1 MLDDNDNLDFGHLP
15 PAVDQ
20 LLQQGVA
27 AHFSDRA
34 LAERHYLAALSLA
47 PDALPAHRCLVKH
60 YNRCRQFDKALAA
73 ARGEEAMDGE
83 QIVQHVRDDPRLVDE
98 QSELGRPGDHSVIDR
113 RGRGSGRCQLDPHR
127 QRGRRCGVPQVILA
141 RQLEVPLVSQ
151 VKEVGG
157 QSLAAA
163 IAVLDRQRG
172 AEDVPDVGEREPP
185 ALAGVLAQGSEQAH
199 WCTLRP
205 AADPAKRE

>member
-34 LAERHYLAALSLA
+34 LAERHFLAALSLA

-73 ARGEEAMDGE
+73 ARSWVGAAARDAGLPDNWLLWREAPGSALAALKGLAFIHLRNGQPGKAEDA
-83 QIVQHVRDDPRLVDE
+83 IRRVVALDRDD
-98 QSELGRPGDHSVIDR
+98 
-113 RGRGSGRCQLDPHR
+113 
-127 QRGRRCGVPQVILA
+127 A
-141 RQLEVPLVSQ
+141 
-151 VKEVGG
+151 VGG
-157 QSLAAA
+157 SVVMALLEQTRLAA
-163 IAVLDRQRG
+163 
-172 AEDVPDVGEREPP
+172 
-185 ALAGVLAQGSEQAH
+185 
-199 WCTLRP
+199 
-205 AADPAKRE
+205 